1 MAVRTLSEIQDIV
14 SRLARQ
20 YGAKRIYLFG
30 SYARGD
36 MNEDSD
42 IDLRIDKGAIQG
54 LQLAGLLLDLEDSLG
69 VSVDWLEDFETPV
82 WGPIFDPFTAMR
94 VLL

>member
-20 YGAKRIYLFG
+20 YG
-30 SYARGD
+30 ARGD

-69 VSVDWLEDFETPV
+69 VSVDLIPTTSLEPHFLESIHNDE
-82 WGPIFDPFTAMR
+82 
-94 VLL
+94 VLLYEAS